1 MEGSAVP
8 SECQIAGDIH
18 CDASATIVV
27 TTAQVSGIEPR
38 RALLF
43 SLPSMHHCD
52 AAEGRE
58 GYWDPP
64 MHLKKVHRSLMEKM
78 RIQENDGRGRAP
90 SILLR

>member
-1 MEGSAVP
+1 
-8 SECQIAGDIH
+8 
-18 CDASATIVV
+18 
-27 TTAQVSGIEPR
+27 
-38 RALLF
+38 
-43 SLPSMHHCD
+43 MHHCD